1 MKKVFGLTGGIACGK
16 STVARFFRELGV
28 EIVDADQVARDVAL
42 PGTPGLRAI
51 VEEFGEEV
59 LDESGALDRKKLGSI
74 VFNDETKRAKL
85 EAITHP
91 LIAAEGMRRIMALQA
106 SESPYILYEAA
117 LLVEGGTYRNFAG
130 LIVVTT
136 TEDRQLKL
144 LMERDGAGR
153 DDALARIRS
162 QLALSE
168 KEKVADWVIRNTG
181 DLNLL
186 RQSVNDVHRSIL
198 ASIERGTTDG
208 ENEGGRNAGHRC
220 AES

>member
-106 SESPYILYEAA
+106 SEPPYILYEAA

-208 ENEGGRNAGHRC
+208 ENEGGRNAGRRC

>member
-208 ENEGGRNAGHRC
+208 ENEGGRNAGRRC

>member
-168 KEKVADWVIRNTG
+168 KERVADWVIRNTG

-208 ENEGGRNAGHRC
+208 ENEGGRNAGRRC

>member
-16 STVARFFRELGV
+16 STVARFFRDLGV

-208 ENEGGRNAGHRC
+208 ENEGGRNAGRRC

>member
-59 LDESGALDRKKLGSI
+59 LDESGALDRKRLGSI

-208 ENEGGRNAGHRC
+208 ENEGGRNAGRRC

>member
-198 ASIERGTTDG
+198 ASIERGATDG
-208 ENEGGRNAGHRC
+208 ENEGGRNAGRRC